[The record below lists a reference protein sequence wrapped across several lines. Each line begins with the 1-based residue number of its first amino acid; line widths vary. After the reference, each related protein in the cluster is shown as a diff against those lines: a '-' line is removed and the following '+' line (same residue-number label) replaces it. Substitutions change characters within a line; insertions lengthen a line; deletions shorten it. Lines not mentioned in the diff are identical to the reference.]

1 MLRRSCDIV
10 VSAALLVILSPL
22 LLVVALLVRLES
34 KGPAFFN
41 QTRVGRNGVLFRMHK
56 FRTMSVETGSGP
68 VTLGGRRDSRLTRV
82 GAFLR
87 DSKIDE
93 LPQLLNVLKG
103 EMTLIGPRAETPNF
117 VEHFTARQREVLR
130 VKPGLT
136 GPGQILYTT
145 TQAAQLETVDDPNRH
160 YIEKILPEKLE
171 WDLEYIR
178 TQSLRN
184 DLAIIGRTL
193 LVVLTLGRRG

>member
-1 MLRRSCDIV
+1 MLRRLSDIV
-10 VSAALLVILSPL
+10 VSAALLVVLSPL
-22 LLVVALLVRLES
+22 LLIVALLVRLES
-34 KGPAFFN
+34 KGPALFN
-41 QTRVGRNGVLFRMHK
+41 QIRVGLDGVPFTMHK
-56 FRTMSVETGSGP
+56 FRTMSVETGSRP
-68 VTLGGRRDSRLTRV
+68 VTLGGRRDSRLTRL

-93 LPQLLNVLKG
+93 LPQLINVLEG

-117 VEHFTARQREVLR
+117 VEHFTTRQRGVLS

-145 TQAAQLETVDDPNRH
+145 TQAAQLESVDDPNRY

-178 TQSLRN
+178 TRSLRN
-184 DLAIIGRTL
+184 DLAIFGRTL

>member
-41 QTRVGRNGVLFRMHK
+41 QTRVGRNGVPFRMHK

>member
-1 MLRRSCDIV
+1 MLRRAVDLA
-10 VSAALLVILSPL
+10 VSFVLLAALSPL
-22 LLVVALLVRLES
+22 LLLAGLLVRLDS
-34 KGPAFFN
+34 RGPALFR
-41 QTRVGRNGVLFRMHK
+41 QTRVGKDGVPFTMYK
-56 FRTMSVETGSGP
+56 FRTMRVATGAQP
-68 VTLGGRRDSRLTRV
+68 VTLGGRRDDRVTRLGR
-82 GAFLR
+82 FLR
-87 DSKIDE
+87 ASKIDE
-93 LPQLLNVLKG
+93 LPQLLNVLRG

-117 VEHFTARQREVLR
+117 VEHFTPGQRKVLS

-145 TQAAQLETVDDPNRH
+145 TQAVQLEGAEDANRL

-178 TQSLRN
+178 TRSVAG
-184 DLAIIGRTL
+184 DLAILGRTL

>member
-1 MLRRSCDIV
+1 MLRRLSDIV
-10 VSAALLVILSPL
+10 VSAALLVVLSPL

-34 KGPAFFN
+34 RGPAFFN
-41 QTRVGRNGVLFRMHK
+41 QTRVGLNGIPFTMHK
-56 FRTMSVETGSGP
+56 FRTMNVQTGSRP
-68 VTLGGRRDSRLTRV
+68 VTLGGRRDSRLTRL
-82 GAFLR
+82 GALLR

-117 VEHFTARQREVLR
+117 VEHFTPRQREVLS

-145 TQAAQLETVDDPNRH
+145 TQAAQLESVDDPNRY

-178 TQSLRN
+178 TRSFRN
-184 DLAIIGRTL
+184 DMAICGRTL